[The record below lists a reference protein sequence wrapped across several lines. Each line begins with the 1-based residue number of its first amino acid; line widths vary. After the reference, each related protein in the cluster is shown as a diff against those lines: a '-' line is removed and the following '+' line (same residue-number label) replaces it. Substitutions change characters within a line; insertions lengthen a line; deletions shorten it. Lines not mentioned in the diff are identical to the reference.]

1 MQSATPNLADP
12 RFKADPHPFYARLR
26 AKVPVYRVRLADRQS
41 AWLVTRYD
49 DVAATLKDQRL
60 AKDRSNAA
68 PVGRRRREPWMPGFV
83 RPLTRNMLDLDE
95 PDHTRLR
102 ALVHRAFTPRLVEQL
117 RTRIQTRCDRLLD
130 AARRRDT
137 LDLVAAYAFPLP
149 ISIIAEMLGVP
160 ARHRGR
166 FRRWSDSVVAVSSA
180 RDLVLAL
187 PHLWLFMRYLR
198 RLIDHR
204 RAHPRDDL
212 LTGLIQAEEAGDRLS
227 DDELLAMVFLL
238 LVAGHETTVNLIASG
253 TLALLRHPDQL
264 NRLKQEPT
272 LVRPAVEE
280 LLRYTSPVEIATERF
295 AREELVIAYQTIA
308 RGDQVLAV
316 IGSANRDER
325 QFPDPDMLDITR
337 QPNEHLAFGQ
347 GRHYCLG
354 ASLARLEGAVA
365 IGTLLRRMPDVRLAR
380 PRQPLRWRRGLFL
393 RGLRELPLIW

>member
-1 MQSATPNLADP
+1 MT
-12 RFKADPHPFYARLR
+12 
-26 AKVPVYRVRLADRQS
+26 
-41 AWLVTRYD
+41 
-49 DVAATLKDQRL
+49 
-60 AKDRSNAA
+60 
-68 PVGRRRREPWMPGFV
+68 GFV

-130 AARRRDT
+130 AARHRGT

-198 RLIDHR
+198 RLIEHR
-204 RAHPRDDL
+204 RVHPRDDL

-253 TLALLRHPDQL
+253 MLALLRHSDRL
-264 NRLKQEPT
+264 NRLRQEPT
-272 LVRPAVEE
+272 LIGPAVEE
-280 LLRYTSPVEIATERF
+280 LLRYTSPIEIATERF
-295 AREELVIAYQTIA
+295 AREDLMIAGQTIA

-325 QFPDPDMLDITR
+325 QFPDPDILDITR

-354 ASLARLEGAVA
+354 ASLARLEGSVA

-380 PRQPLRWRRGLFL
+380 PWQPLRWRRGMFL